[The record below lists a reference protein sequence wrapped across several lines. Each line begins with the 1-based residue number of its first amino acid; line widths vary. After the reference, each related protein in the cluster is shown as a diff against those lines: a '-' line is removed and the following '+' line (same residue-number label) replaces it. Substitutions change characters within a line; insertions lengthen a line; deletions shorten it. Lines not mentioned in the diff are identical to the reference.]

1 MNVIVNGESHE
12 IADNASMADLLA
24 QLDLAGQ
31 KLAVEVNLDIVPR
44 STYADHALRDGDQIE
59 IVRAIGGG

>member
-1 MNVIVNGESHE
+1 MDITVNGEKQQLS
-12 IADNASMADLLA
+12 DNASMTDLLET
-24 QLDLAGQ
+24 LDLAGK

-44 STYADHALRDGDQIE
+44 STYSDFQLSHGDRVE